1 MQHLCPHCNSESAA
15 GVEAGLNGKAW
26 TGSCRADYQALLKR
40 ERADLRYMRAHALSV
55 DAYAVQHPGEQSD
68 ASASRVGMHLVSLY
82 AQLMLDA
89 SHRDLKQIRRQAA
102 ETIEFRWLP
111 PPGMPAQF
119 GVQYALKADSPEM
132 HGARVHA
139 WALSVW
145 RAWYPHSDQIMSWT
159 RRILGQGRVSARPS
173 QRDVGWY
180 AGACN
185 AVHPTLGQLDKLD

>member
-1 MQHLCPHCNSESAA
+1 MQHLCPHCNSELAA
-15 GVEAGLNGKAW
+15 GEEAGLNGAAW
-26 TGSCRADYQALLKR
+26 TGSCRADYQALLER
-40 ERADLRYMRAHALSV
+40 ERADLRYMRVHPLSV

-111 PPGMPAQF
+111 PPEMSVQL
-119 GVQYALKADSPEM
+119 GVRHALKADSPEA
-132 HGARVHA
+132 HRERVQA

-145 RAWYPHSDQIMSWT
+145 RAWHPHSEQVMSWA
-159 RRILGQGRVSARPS
+159 RRILGQGRVSARPA
-173 QRDVGWY
+173 QTHGGWY
-180 AGACN
+180 AGARN
-185 AVHPTLGQLDKLD
+185 AVHPTLGQVDKLE